1 MAFLYAFYGVLKR
14 QYQDIKLRVAGGIER
29 LTKTLIDD
37 IKRIETIDK
46 SGMLTYCVTA
56 PDHYRKALDIAQK
69 MEINYS
75 KPEKIIIAGMGGS
88 AIGGDLVKD
97 WVRNQLKVPIEVNR
111 EYYLPQYADQKT
123 LVLIISYSGDT
134 EESLSAFLDA
144 LNKKCMIYCISSG
157 GALLKYAKKHNVPY
171 SVVPGGMPPRAA
183 LPYLL
188 VPMLVFLE
196 KSGLVLGV
204 KEGLEET
211 LKILDKICKENGP
224 DNLLCENFA
233 KNLAHNIGDS
243 TPTVYGF
250 DYFRSVALRFK
261 QQFNENSKS
270 PAKSEVFPEIDHNE
284 IVGWETRGE
293 LTRWFSLIFIRDR
306 NEANEIRSRIENTKN
321 IVEQAGLMTFEIEAE
336 GQSRLAKMIST
347 VVIGDFVSVY
357 LAILR
362 EVDPTPVRNIDYL
375 KETLKQNGVKNRII
389 KELEGI

>member
-1 MAFLYAFYGVLKR
+1 MLKR
-14 QYQDIKLRVAGGIER
+14 QYQDIKLRVIGGYENVAASLLDNSEKIH
-29 LTKTLIDD
+29 
-37 IKRIETIDK
+37 TIDK
-46 SGMLTYCVTA
+46 SEMLNFCVNA
-56 PDHYRKALDIAQK
+56 PIHYRKAVDIAEK
-69 MEINYS
+69 MNINFS

-123 LVLIISYSGDT
+123 LVLVISYSGDT

-144 LNKKCMIYCISSG
+144 LKRGCMIYCISSG
-157 GALLKYAKKHNVPY
+157 GALLKYAKKYNVPY
-171 SVVPGGMPPRAA
+171 LVVPGGMPPRAA

>member
-1 MAFLYAFYGVLKR
+1 M
-14 QYQDIKLRVAGGIER
+14 
-29 LTKTLIDD
+29 TKTLIDD

-134 EESLSAFLDA
+134 EESLSSFLDA